1 MTLLTCSSG
10 KGRSRAQYQ
19 RRKIAFKRTGYL
31 EIATA
36 ATPFGGT
43 TRTPRETNARI
54 IYRVDQCNFCNR
66 KDKNFEAMKISLA
79 QKHTNG

>member
-1 MTLLTCSSG
+1 M
-10 KGRSRAQYQ
+10 
-19 RRKIAFKRTGYL
+19 AFKRTGYF

-43 TRTPRETNARI
+43 GRTPITPRGTNARI
-54 IYRVDQCNFCNR
+54 IYRVDQCNFCDH